1 MINDIMNFISGI
13 LSPLKYV
20 AFLVSFILFWF
31 IVYYI
36 ARLNLIGAKVES
48 FFDIIG
54 KEELSRRRAVKA
66 WKQIQKR
73 LKIGGEA
80 QLKMAIIEA
89 DKILDEILK
98 KSGYQ
103 GENMSDRLK
112 QITPAQI
119 SNIEEIWQA
128 HKIRNRIVHEPD
140 FSILSNEAENIIEI
154 YEKTFKESGLIDD
167 SA

>member
-1 MINDIMNFISGI
+1 MTNDILNFISGI
-13 LSPLKYV
+13 LSPFRYI
-20 AFLVSFILFWF
+20 AFFISFVLFWL

-36 ARLNLIGAKVES
+36 ARLNLIGERVES
-48 FFDIIG
+48 FFDVIG

-80 QLKMAIIEA
+80 QLKLAIIEA

-154 YEKTFKESGLIDD
+154 YEKTFKESGLID
-167 SA
+167 

>member
-1 MINDIMNFISGI
+1 MLNNIIFWYRENLLMFQIVSFFISVI
-13 LSPLKYV
+13 LL
-20 AFLVSFILFWF
+20 FLSVYFIAKTNIIDKKVNEF
-31 IVYYI
+31 I
-36 ARLNLIGAKVES
+36 
-48 FFDIIG
+48 DILG
-54 KEELSRRRAVKA
+54 KADISRRRLLKA

-73 LKIGGEA
+73 LKIGSEA
-80 QLKMAIIEA
+80 QLKLAIIEA

-140 FSILSNEAENIIEI
+140 FSISRNEAKNILEI
-154 YEKTFKESGLIDD
+154 YKKAFQESGLID
-167 SA
+167 